1 MFWFLFSVAAAI
13 LAACV
18 PVMSHMSTFGGDAN
32 HL

>member
-1 MFWFLFSVAAAI
+1 MFCFIFSATTAI

-18 PVMSHMSTFGGDAN
+18 PVMSHMSTFGGDAD